1 VLFEVEFYTTPKG
14 DTPVQEFLDSLDE
27 KTRAKLV
34 SMLELLEEKGNA
46 RRYRNELKLRT
57 R

>member
-1 VLFEVEFYTTPKG
+1 MLFEVEFYTTPKG